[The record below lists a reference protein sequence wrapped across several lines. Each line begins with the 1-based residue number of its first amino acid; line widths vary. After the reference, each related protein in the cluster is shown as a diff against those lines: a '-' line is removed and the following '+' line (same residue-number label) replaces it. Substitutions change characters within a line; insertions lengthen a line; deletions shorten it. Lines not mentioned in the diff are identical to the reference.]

1 MFTPDYIVD
10 IILDSVGYTD
20 DQIIDKKIMEPSFG
34 EGIFLIHII
43 KRLLRECKRLGLSKE
58 ETAKQLENNIYG
70 IELDSCCFNAAVAQ
84 INQLLSDEGYQEVQL
99 HLYNQN
105 ALKWANFDFAD
116 YVIGNPPYVRI
127 HEFNDDFKDIVSN
140 FSFSKG
146 MTDMYVLFFELGLK
160 ILNDQGRLGFITPNS
175 YFVNKAQ
182 RNFRKYLLDN
192 NLISSITDFG
202 DSRIFDNIQTYTAI
216 TILNKD
222 RKEADF
228 TYSLVDKNG
237 NGIYTSVYNADILN
251 EKGEAW
257 YFTKQE
263 DVDFLQS
270 VRSRKNAVKDYC
282 NIQYGFETNRNDIYI
297 GQIVD
302 DDRDDVKIFN
312 GYNVEAGI
320 LRKAAKSP
328 EDYRGGDKWIIFPY
342 EVKDNKTR
350 LMPEDVLKQ
359 KYPFAYKYLL
369 DHEDEL
375 DKRSMDKNAS
385 WYQFGRTQGLNN
397 CYRKK
402 LVVSRI
408 INKDAERFDV
418 EVLSED
424 EMVYTGIYITSD
436 NDSNLDLIKDV
447 LESEDFMR
455 YAKLCCKNLS
465 GGYGY
470 ISIDIIKNYRFD

>member
-1 MFTPDYIVD
+1 M
-10 IILDSVGYTD
+10 ILDSVGYTD
-20 DQIIDKKIMEPSFG
+20 NQIINKKIMEPSFG

-58 ETAKQLENNIYG
+58 ETAEQLENNIYG
-70 IELDSCCFNAAVAQ
+70 IELDSYCFNTAVAQ
-84 INQLLSDEGYQEVQL
+84 INQLLSDEGHQEVQL

-105 ALKWANFDFAD
+105 ALKWANFGLVD
-116 YVIGNPPYVRI
+116 YVVGNPPYVRI
-127 HEFNDDFKDIVSN
+127 HEFDNDMKGIIND

-160 ILNDQGRLGFITPNS
+160 MLNNQGGLGFITPNS

-182 RNFRKYLLDN
+182 KNFRKYLLEN

-228 TYSLVDKNG
+228 IYSLANKDG
-237 NGIYTSVYNADILN
+237 NSIYTSVYNANVLDR
-251 EKGEAW
+251 KGEAW
-257 YFTKQE
+257 HFTRQE
-263 DVDFLQS
+263 DVNFLQS
-270 VRSRKNAVKDYC
+270 VRSKKNIVKDYC

-297 GQIVD
+297 GSVVD

-312 GYNVEAGI
+312 GYDVETGI

-328 EDYRGGDKWIIFPY
+328 EDYREGNEWIIFPY
-342 EVKDNKTR
+342 EVRDNKIK
-350 LMPEDVLKQ
+350 LISEDVLKQ
-359 KYPFAYKYLL
+359 RYPFAYKYLL
-369 DHEDEL
+369 DHKDEL
-375 DKRSMDKNAS
+375 SKRSMDKNAS

-402 LVVSRI
+402 LVVSRV

-436 NDSNLDLIKDV
+436 NNSNLDLIKNV
-447 LESEDFMR
+447 LESKEFMR
-455 YAKLCCKNLS
+455 YAKFCCKNLS